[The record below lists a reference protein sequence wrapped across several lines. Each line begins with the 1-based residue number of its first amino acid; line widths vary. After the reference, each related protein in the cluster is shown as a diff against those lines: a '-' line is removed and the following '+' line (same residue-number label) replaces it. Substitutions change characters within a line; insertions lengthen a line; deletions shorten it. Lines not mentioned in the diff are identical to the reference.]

1 MIESQNTPSNLE
13 QTSSDVIA
21 LLKEDLGLSGSYL
34 QEVEKYLSPDTPEMK
49 QLVQDIYDSNIPIA
63 EMINMFPT
71 DFDFQDEET
80 TTTVNIWDTL
90 LPETNELS
98 TEEGKK
104 AEIYKT
110 IAYIR
115 TYAIILREFNSG
127 DDTYNKLRI
136 ACISAMINIS
146 TTTHQIPKESLAVL
160 LIKLP
165 ADERKKCEDFIQETN
180 TLIQEGTNDPKLKQ
194 AITKSRQAIVDKIK
208 AKNMHP
214 RFEEKTIMAI
224 LQEDKALK
232 TKLVKASKKESE
244 TTREQILKFLKTE
257 DIDNFLAAIIGVEN
271 SSTILTGTK

>member
-136 ACISAMINIS
+136 ACISAMINTL

-160 LIKLP
+160 IIKLP
-165 ADERKKCEDFIQETN
+165 ANERKECEDFIQETN

-194 AITKSRQAIVDKIK
+194 AITKSRQAIADEIE

-214 RFEEKTIMAI
+214 RFQTNAI
-224 LQEDKALK
+224 IARLQEGDALE
-232 TKLVKASKKESE
+232 TKLVEASKNESE
-244 TTREQILKFLKTE
+244 TTREQILKFLKTA